1 MILTK
6 EQIEEL
12 ERVSEPLIKFLCNPE
27 IFHPH
32 MKVIVDCGGAEILEG
47 KASIKNDKYIVD

>member
-6 EQIEEL
+6 EQIKEL
-12 ERVSEPLIKFLCNPE
+12 ERVSEPLIKFLANPE

-32 MKVIVDCGGAEILEG
+32 MKVIVDCGGAEI
-47 KASIKNDKYIVD
+47 VD